1 MRGLSPGHPPQGI
14 TTVIKMMKK
23 LFPVSG
29 ILVCVFLVHGFTAAD
44 AETNEE
50 RLWDALR
57 SKNHFA
63 MLRHAL
69 APGTGDPSNFTLGRR
84 ETQRNLSQEGRDQA
98 KRIGDLFRVH
108 GIYKARVFTSEWYR
122 CQDTAELL
130 DLGPVNPLPALN
142 SFFQNYEE
150 KDTRNESLRLWL
162 SRQEIDGPLILVTH
176 QVNITAQLGVY
187 ASSGEIV
194 VVKKGAKGELKVLG
208 SIKTL

>member
-1 MRGLSPGHPPQGI
+1 
-14 TTVIKMMKK
+14 MKK
-23 LFPVSG
+23 LLTVSG

-57 SKNHFA
+57 SPNHFA

-84 ETQRNLSQEGRDQA
+84 ETQRNLSQEGRNQA

-108 GIYKARVFTSEWYR
+108 GIDKSQVFTSEWYR

-130 DLGPVNPLPALN
+130 DLGPVNTLSALN
-142 SFFQNYEE
+142 SFFQNYEQQGA
-150 KDTRNESLRLWL
+150 KTESLKLWL
-162 SRQEIDGPLILVTH
+162 SQQEIDEPLVLVTH
-176 QVNITAQLGVY
+176 QVNITALIGVY

-194 VVKKGAKGELKVLG
+194 VVKRGAQGELKVLG